1 MASAPTVTTAAAKQP
16 ATYWIFGYGSLV
28 WKVDFP
34 FYRSVVGYIK
44 GFKRRFW
51 LSSTDHRGFPE
62 SPGRVATL
70 IASDDPEEK
79 VWGVAYEIPLDEETR
94 KHLDQRE
101 AGGYSRRDVRFFPSG
116 ECCVNDDLKLPSS
129 DYSSCTECPV
139 TVFIASDGVDE
150 YLGPQTLESIADVI
164 AVAVGPSG
172 KNSDYLLN
180 LAVAMRKLVPE
191 AEDDHLYGLEKL
203 VRERMAA

>member
-1 MASAPTVTTAAAKQP
+1 MGRCLRDPRELLTLTEP
-16 ATYWIFGYGSLV
+16 AISLN
-28 WKVDFP
+28 
-34 FYRSVVGYIK
+34 
-44 GFKRRFW
+44 
-51 LSSTDHRGFPE
+51 
-62 SPGRVATL
+62 SPN
-70 IASDDPEEK
+70 E

-139 TVFIASDGVDE
+139 TVFIASDGVEE

-164 AVAVGPSG
+164 AVAVGPRFGSG
-172 KNSDYLLN
+172 SGHDWGQLL
-180 LAVAMRKLVPE
+180 
-191 AEDDHLYGLEKL
+191 G
-203 VRERMAA
+203 